1 MLETAIPESR
11 ATDRKALVCQSCE
24 KPEARVF
31 LELGEVP
38 TNSMVLL
45 DTKEK
50 AVSYPKGKLT
60 LAFCESCGFIFN
72 PDFDPALVD
81 YSQSYESSQAFSP
94 RFNEFAERL
103 AKGLADEYDLAD
115 KTCVEIGCGGG
126 DFLQQVELQGIKA
139 GIGVDPA
146 ADPDHRVENSTTNL
160 SFIREFFAEEH
171 GNLNPDFLCCRHT
184 LEHVP
189 DPAAFVRT
197 VRRSL
202 GEESSVPVFFEVPDT
217 LRVLKEAAFW
227 DVYYEHCSYFTPE
240 SMAALFE
247 QEGFTGVR
255 TELDFDDQYLLLHCK
270 PARSTSHADS
280 SKSYVRDLSE
290 DVEAFSEKYRAHIA
304 GWSKFL
310 ADANDAGKRVV
321 VWGGGSKGVAFVNSV
336 PGGDLIDFIVDINP
350 AKQSKFAAGTG
361 HRIVG
366 PDELRTAAPDVVLVM
381 NPIYVDEI
389 SETLLGMGIHAE
401 VRSV

>member
-1 MLETAIPESR
+1 MLETINPETQS
-11 ATDRKALVCQSCE
+11 AERKSLACPSCE
-24 KPEARVF
+24 KPDAHVF

-45 DTKEK
+45 DTKEQ
-50 AVSYPKGKLT
+50 AVSYPKGRLT
-60 LAFCESCGFIFN
+60 LAFCKSCGFIFN

-94 RFNEFAERL
+94 RFNQFAAKLSKEL
-103 AKGLADEYDLAD
+103 ATEYELAG

-126 DFLQQVELQGIKA
+126 DFLQQVELHGIKK

-146 ADPDHRVENSTTNL
+146 ADPDHRVENATTNL

-171 GNLNPDFLCCRHT
+171 GSLNPDFLCCRHT

-189 DPAAFVRT
+189 DPANFVRT

-202 GEESSVPVFFEVPDT
+202 GDDSTVPVFFEVPDT

-240 SMAALFE
+240 SLAALFE
-247 QEGFTGVR
+247 QEGFTGIR
-255 TELDFDDQYLLLHCK
+255 TELDFDDQYLLLHCR
-270 PARSTSHADS
+270 PATSATAVAGNRE
-280 SKSYVRDLSE
+280 YIRQLAE
-290 DVEAFSEKYRAHIA
+290 EVETFSDKYRTHLT

-310 ADANDAGKRVV
+310 GEAKAAGKRVI

-336 PGGDLIDFIVDINP
+336 PGGDQIDFIVDINP
-350 AKQSKFAAGTG
+350 AKQDKFAAGTG
-361 HRIVG
+361 HRIVS
-366 PDELRTAAPDVVLVM
+366 PDVLRTSVPDIVLVM
-381 NPIYVDEI
+381 NPIYTQEI
-389 SETLLGMGIHAE
+389 SETLREMGINAE

>member
-1 MLETAIPESR
+1 
-11 ATDRKALVCQSCE
+11 
-24 KPEARVF
+24 
-31 LELGEVP
+31 
-38 TNSMVLL
+38 MVLL
-45 DTKEK
+45 DTKEQ

-60 LAFCESCGFIFN
+60 LAFCDSCGFIFN

-94 RFNEFAERL
+94 KFNEFAERL
-103 AKGLADEYDLAD
+103 AKSLVDEYGLAN

-146 ADPDHRVENSTTNL
+146 ADPDHRVENATRNL
-160 SFIREFFAEEH
+160 SFIREFFGEEH
-171 GNLNPDFLCCRHT
+171 GSLSPDFVCCRHT

-189 DPAAFVRT
+189 DPADFVRT

-202 GEESSVPVFFEVPDT
+202 GADSSVPVFFEVPDT

-240 SMAALFE
+240 SLAALFE
-247 QEGFTGVR
+247 REGFTDVR
-255 TELDFDDQYLLLHCK
+255 TELDFDDQYLLLHCR
-270 PARSTSHADS
+270 PTDHNGESQVSRE
-280 SKSYVRDLSE
+280 YVRQLSE
-290 DVEAFSEKYRAHIA
+290 EVEEFSEKYRNHIA
-304 GWSKFL
+304 GWSTFL
-310 ADANDAGKRVV
+310 AEAKDAGKTVV

-336 PGGDLIDFIVDINP
+336 PGGELIDFIVDINP
-350 AKQSKFAAGTG
+350 AKQDKFAAGTG

-366 PDELRTAAPDVVLVM
+366 PEQLRDAIPDVVLVM

-389 SETLLGMGIHAE
+389 SETLADMGIEAE
-401 VRSV
+401 VHSV

>member
-1 MLETAIPESR
+1 METGQTETQLAER
-11 ATDRKALVCQSCE
+11 NALLCQSCE
-24 KPEARVF
+24 KNDARVF

-45 DTKEK
+45 DTKEQ
-50 AVSYPKGKLT
+50 AVSYPRGKLT
-60 LAFCESCGFIFN
+60 LAFCDSCGFIFN
-72 PDFDPALVD
+72 PDFDPDLVD

-94 RFNEFAERL
+94 RFNEFAAEL
-103 AKGLADEYDLAD
+103 SKGLATEYNLAG

-126 DFLQQVELQGIKA
+126 DFLQQVELQGIAK

-146 ADPDHRVENSTTNL
+146 ADPDHRVENSTQNL

-171 GNLNPDFLCCRHT
+171 GKLNPDFLCCRHT

-189 DPAAFVRT
+189 DPANFVRT
-197 VRRSL
+197 VRSSL
-202 GEESSVPVFFEVPDT
+202 GTDSSVPVFFEVPDT

-227 DVYYEHCSYFTPE
+227 DVYYEHCSYFTPD
-240 SMAALFE
+240 SLAALFE
-247 QEGFTGVR
+247 QEGFTGIR
-255 TELDFDDQYLLLHCK
+255 TELAFDDQYLLLHCK
-270 PARSTSHADS
+270 PARSG
-280 SKSYVRDLSE
+280 SKAETNRDYVRQLANE
-290 DVEAFSEKYRAHIA
+290 VETFSDKYRTHLA

-310 ADANDAGKRVV
+310 TEAKAAGKRVV

-336 PGGDLIDFIVDINP
+336 PGGELVDFIVDINP

-361 HRIVG
+361 HSIVG
-366 PDELRTAAPDVVLVM
+366 PGELRTAVPDVVLVM
-381 NPIYVDEI
+381 NPIYIDEI
-389 SETLLGMGIHAE
+389 KGTLTGMGIDAE

>member
-1 MLETAIPESR
+1 MT
-11 ATDRKALVCQSCE
+11 CQACE
-24 KPEARVF
+24 RPEARVF

-45 DTKEK
+45 DTKEQ
-50 AVSYPKGKLT
+50 AVSYPKGTLT
-60 LAFCESCGFIFN
+60 LAFCEFCGFIFN

-81 YSQSYESSQAFSP
+81 YSQSYESSQAYSP
-94 RFNEFAERL
+94 RFNEFAAKL
-103 AKGLADEYDLAD
+103 AKDLADEYDLAG

-126 DFLQQVELQGIKA
+126 DFLQQLELHGIKK

-146 ADPDHRVENSTTNL
+146 ADPDHRVENSTRNL
-160 SFIREFFAEEH
+160 SFIREFFAEKH
-171 GNLNPDFLCCRHT
+171 RSLNPDFLCCRHT

-189 DPAAFVRT
+189 DPAAFVRA

-202 GEESSVPVFFEVPDT
+202 GENSSTPVFFEVPDT
-217 LRVLKEAAFW
+217 LRVLNEAAFW

-240 SMAALFE
+240 SLAALFE
-247 QEGFTGVR
+247 REGFTGIR
-255 TELDFDDQYLLLHCK
+255 TELAFDDQYLLLHCR
-270 PARSTSHADS
+270 PASPDNRKTVDTT
-280 SKSYVRDLSE
+280 YVQELSQE
-290 DVEAFSEKYRAHIA
+290 VEVFSEKYRNHIS

-310 ADANDAGKRVV
+310 SNAKAEGKRVV

-336 PGGDLIDFIVDINP
+336 PGGDQVDFIVDINP
-350 AKQSKFAAGTG
+350 AKQDKFAAGTG

-366 PDELRTAAPDVVLVM
+366 PDVLRDAVPDVVLIM
-381 NPIYVDEI
+381 NPVYVEEI
-389 SETLLGMGIHAE
+389 SETLRGMGISAE

>member
-1 MLETAIPESR
+1 MLETTHP
-11 ATDRKALVCQSCE
+11 LMQSTEPHSLLCPTCE
-24 KPEARVF
+24 KPQARVF

-45 DTKEK
+45 DTKEQ
-50 AVSYPKGKLT
+50 AVSYPKGTLT

-94 RFNEFAERL
+94 RFNEFAARL
-103 AKGLADEYDLAD
+103 AKGLADEYDLAG

-126 DFLQQVELQGIKA
+126 DFLQQVEMQGIKK

-146 ADPDHRVENSTTNL
+146 ADPDHRVENATERL
-160 SFIREFFAEEH
+160 SFIREFFSEEH
-171 GNLNPDFLCCRHT
+171 GSLQPDFLCCRHT

-202 GEESSVPVFFEVPDT
+202 GAASSVPVFFEVPDT

-240 SMAALFE
+240 SLAALFR

-255 TELDFDDQYLLLHCK
+255 TELDFDDQYLLLHC
-270 PARSTSHADS
+270 RSSDS
-280 SKSYVRDLSE
+280 ATDAGSSNAYVNQLSE
-290 DVEAFSEKYRAHIA
+290 EIEKFSEKYRTHIA
-304 GWSKFL
+304 GWSSYLNEAKE
-310 ADANDAGKRVV
+310 AGRRVV

-336 PGGDLIDFIVDINP
+336 PGGELVDFIVDINP
-350 AKQSKFAAGTG
+350 AKQEKFAAGSG

-366 PDELRTAAPDVVLVM
+366 PEELRTAAPDIVLVM
-381 NPIYVDEI
+381 NPIYTEEI
-389 SETLLGMGIHAE
+389 KQTLRDMGIPAE
-401 VRSV
+401 VRAV